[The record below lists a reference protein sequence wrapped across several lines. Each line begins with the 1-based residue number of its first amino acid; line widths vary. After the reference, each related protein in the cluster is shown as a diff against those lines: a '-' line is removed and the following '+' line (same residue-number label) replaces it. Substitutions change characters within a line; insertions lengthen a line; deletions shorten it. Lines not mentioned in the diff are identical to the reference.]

1 MLHILNLQ
9 TFYILLGC
17 FLTAGFT
24 WFIEWRKSAKDQKF
38 HLRENR
44 ENTYLEVL
52 DVLMLCDK
60 YCRSK
65 KELNKYRNKFN
76 NLQAKMMLYAPK
88 EIYDKYYKLI
98 NAINRSYEKNKDKNI
113 TSNENSDKIEKFSNE
128 LRKNLNIKGEI

>member
-1 MLHILNLQ
+1 MSNFFSSQ
-9 TFYILLGC
+9 AFYISLGC

-24 WFIEWRKSAKDQKF
+24 WFIEWRKSEKDNEI
-38 HLRENR
+38 HIRENR

-65 KELNKYRNKFN
+65 KDLNKYRNKFN

-88 EIYDKYYKLI
+88 RIYDKYYKLI
-98 NAINRSYEKNKDKNI
+98 NEINMSYEKSKDKNL

-128 LRKNLNIKGEI
+128 LRKNLNIEGEI